1 MNRLLFA
8 GLVIAIISVCAYV
21 VAALRYR
28 QKPELADGI
37 AVFVAVVSVLG
48 AIRIIGFAL
57 TEQFEKIVLET
68 QGNSWWSLSSEDS
81 VFIVI
86 GGIALAWASIQAIWE
101 SFARVC
107 AITPGVAS
115 E

>member
-1 MNRLLFA
+1 MA
-8 GLVIAIISVCAYV
+8 QCEGTSQKHDAI
-21 VAALRYR
+21 
-28 QKPELADGI
+28 PP
-37 AVFVAVVSVLG
+37 
-48 AIRIIGFAL
+48 

-68 QGNSWWSLSSEDS
+68 HGNSWWSLSSEDS

-107 AITPGVAS
+107 AITPAVAS